1 MKNWWILPLGVV
13 FGVLSA
19 GIIYLSSQPPRGN
32 AIVLLPPPTPIP
44 IQVHVSGEVQ
54 NPGVYALSPGSRVQ
68 DALEAAGGFTEAAN
82 NTALNLASILED
94 GIRIQVPAQTR
105 NEAPSQL
112 TATESKESESPPKPT
127 SPPED
132 SPTSTLININ
142 TASQHELES
151 LSGIGPATALKII
164 TFREENG
171 SFTSIE
177 EIQKVSGIGPVTFEN
192 IKSFITVDN

>member
-1 MKNWWILPLGVV
+1 MKNWWTLALGVV

-19 GIIYLSSQPPRGN
+19 GVIYLSSQPPRGN
-32 AIVLLPPPTPIP
+32 AIALLPPPTPIP
-44 IQVHVSGEVQ
+44 IQVHISGEVQ

-68 DALEAAGGFTEAAN
+68 DAIEAAGGFNETAN
-82 NTALNLASILED
+82 NTALNLASLLED
-94 GIRIQVPAQTR
+94 GNRVQVPAQTR
-105 NEAPSQL
+105 IETPSSS
-112 TATESKESESPPKPT
+112 TATRSNVEISPFEAT

-132 SPTSTLININ
+132 LPTSTLININ
-142 TASQHELES
+142 TASQHDLES

-171 SFTSIE
+171 PFASIE

-192 IKSFITVDN
+192 IKTFITVDE